1 MKLLIKDEP
10 SGYIELAGV
19 EPATASR
26 LIIMAIES
34 GRAHAV
40 AHETGEVFDYSDIF
54 IKREAERRFHK

>member
-1 MKLLIKDEP
+1 MIKDEP

-26 LIIMAIES
+26 LIKLAIES
-34 GRAHAV
+34 DRAIAL